1 MATET
6 RDHLF
11 FECVYSKEVWLE
23 TIKNL
28 AGNRRLYEWSSVV
41 RVVVNGLHGR
51 TLEFL
56 LRYCFQA
63 VVYALW
69 RERNVRRVG
78 DPSQPV
84 SCLIAR
90 LDKLIRNR
98 ITSLRRKKGEKYE
111 KAMEVWFDRN

>member
-1 MATET
+1 M
-6 RDHLF
+6 
-11 FECVYSKEVWLE
+11 
-23 TIKNL
+23 
-28 AGNRRLYEWSSVV
+28 V
-41 RVVVNGLHGR
+41 RVVVNSLHGR
-51 TLEFL
+51 TLKFL

-69 RERNVRRVG
+69 RERNARRVG

-98 ITSLRRKKGEKYE
+98 ITSLRRKKGGKYE